1 MTFTNSFGA
10 ALVHEVQA
18 DRFSGERMTSGRQLI
33 YIHDPMCSWCWGFR
47 RTFEQ
52 LCASLPQ
59 HVSVTR
65 LLGGLAPDSDQP
77 MPADMQTRLQQT
89 WLRIQQRIPGT
100 RFNFDFWQA
109 CDPRRSTWP
118 ACRAVI
124 AAREFD
130 TVLET
135 AMIAAIQRA
144 YYLEARNPSD
154 INTLVSLA
162 EHLGIDGMAFA
173 QRLDAPETQATL
185 ADEIAQTRSM
195 GADSFPSLRL
205 QTGDSLWPVPV
216 DYTDAG
222 AMLATIQALNEA

>member
-1 MTFTNSFGA
+1 
-10 ALVHEVQA
+10 
-18 DRFSGERMTSGRQLI
+18 MTSGRQLI